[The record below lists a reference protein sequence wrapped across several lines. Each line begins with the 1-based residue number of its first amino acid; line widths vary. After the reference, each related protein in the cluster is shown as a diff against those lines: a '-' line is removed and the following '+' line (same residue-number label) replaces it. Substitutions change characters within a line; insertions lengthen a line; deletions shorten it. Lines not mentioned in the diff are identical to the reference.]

1 MVKTA
6 IKCLIWFLG
15 SQFDVVSR
23 SLSTNETV
31 REGEAGTGEKS
42 QDGKLQSQSA
52 GGELSIGRQQLF
64 YFVEMFFLKIKYLCV
79 RRSRV
84 FHLCPTWSRV
94 LIFLLRFCKVCLFS
108 RLFNADLLALFRTR
122 RRLSNEAT
130 KHNYQ
135 WWATICAEWT
145 KN

>member
-6 IKCLIWFLG
+6 TKCLIWFLG

-42 QDGKLQSQSA
+42 QDGELQSQSA

-64 YFVEMFFLKIKYLCV
+64 
-79 RRSRV
+79 
-84 FHLCPTWSRV
+84 
-94 LIFLLRFCKVCLFS
+94 
-108 RLFNADLLALFRTR
+108 
-122 RRLSNEAT
+122 
-130 KHNYQ
+130 
-135 WWATICAEWT
+135 
-145 KN
+145 